1 MMETVGN
8 GRDRKGRFIKG
19 SCPNPKGK
27 NGVTRKD
34 KELEADFYKILQ
46 TTVTA
51 QDFREIIEKT
61 VYQAKRGNYQA
72 RKHLFEYILGAPE
85 NYVNVLH
92 DGLPDIIVFD
102 PHEPATND

>member
-1 MMETVGN
+1 MQEKAGN
-8 GRDRKGRFIKG
+8 GRDSKGRFVKG
-19 SCPNPKGK
+19 VSGNPNGR
-27 NGVTRKD
+27 NGISPKD
-34 KELEADFYKILQ
+34 KELEKDYYKILQ

-92 DGLPDIIVFD
+92 DGLPDMIAFD
-102 PHEPATND
+102 PHEPAKDN